1 MKEFVV
7 KYWLQVLF
15 SGVLALLSYMVKK
28 VTNEFKREKDEQ
40 NLMKLSL
47 QALLRD
53 RLIQAYNYHKEKGY
67 CSIHNR
73 DNVINMYN
81 QYHKLGANGVIDG
94 LIDEVLALPTNNS
107 NEVR

>member
-1 MKEFVV
+1 MQEFII

-28 VTNEFKREKDEQ
+28 ITTEFRREKSEQ

-53 RLIQAYNYHKEKGY
+53 RLIQAYNYHKDKGY

-73 DNVINMYN
+73 DNITNMYN

-94 LIDEVLALPTNNS
+94 LVDELKAMPTS
-107 NEVR
+107 K